1 MKTSMGRPNLEIE
14 VQADV
19 GVEGILR
26 CRVGERSTEPLESQQ
41 QNAM

>member
-19 GVEGILR
+19 GVEGTRYIT
-26 CRVGERSTEPLESQQ
+26 VQSW
-41 QNAM
+41 